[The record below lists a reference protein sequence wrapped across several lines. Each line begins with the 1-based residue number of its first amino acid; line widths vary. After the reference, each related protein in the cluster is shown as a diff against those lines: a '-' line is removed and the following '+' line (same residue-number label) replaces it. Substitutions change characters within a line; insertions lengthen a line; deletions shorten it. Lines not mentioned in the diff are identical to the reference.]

1 MTQPLKNFK
10 GIIWTLCDNW
20 VPFIDFPTD
29 RPINYCE
36 IGVLYG
42 ANLLRFAELFGSH
55 PDTKLYAVD
64 PWLNYDLYPE
74 YEGKMTTIYDTF
86 IENINNSS
94 YLNKI
99 IIKRD
104 FSHNIMPKF
113 DDNLFDIIY
122 IDGNHEKGFILK
134 DAIMSYEK
142 LKNEG
147 YIIFDD
153 LNWKTIQDDVH
164 EFLKMYEDKV
174 EIFKIISF
182 GGIPGQLICRKIA

>member
-10 GIIWTLCDNW
+10 GQIWTLCDNW

-55 PDTKLYAVD
+55 PDTKLYAID
-64 PWLNYDLYPE
+64 PWLNYPE
-74 YEGKMTTIYDTF
+74 YEGIIYDTF
-86 IENINNSS
+86 IENINNSV

-153 LNWKTIQDDVH
+153 LQIVSVQDDVH
-164 EFLKMYEDKV
+164 EFLKIYEDKV
-174 EIFKIISF
+174 EIVKILIF
-182 GGIPGQLICRKIA
+182 GGNPGQLICRKIA